1 MIDKLILGGFNKL
14 LVDFHFHIDW
24 IFPEENYIEL
34 IADAP
39 GRKRHLRF
47 KAPRNLH
54 IEEGFNGN
62 LSGMAVM
69 DISARGWDSTNIEV
83 LNFEQDPGIT
93 FLAASMEIVSDIT
106 T

>member
-1 MIDKLILGGFNKL
+1 MTDKLILAGFSNML

-24 IFPEENYIEL
+24 IFPEEDYIEF

-69 DISARGWDSTNIEV
+69 DISARGWDSTSIEV
-83 LNFEQDPGIT
+83 INFEQDPGIT
-93 FLAASMEIVSDIT
+93 FLAANVEIICNT
-106 T
+106 